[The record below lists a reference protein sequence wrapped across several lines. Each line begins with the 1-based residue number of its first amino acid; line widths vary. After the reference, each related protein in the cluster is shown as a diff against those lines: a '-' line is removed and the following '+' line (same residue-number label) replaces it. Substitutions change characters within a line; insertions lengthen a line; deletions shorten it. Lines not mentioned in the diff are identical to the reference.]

1 MAPKVFA
8 RVVPAIALAGLTSAI
23 TSSDAFAAAQ
33 PPYAVLAIHWGP
45 EDYPATPVLNATI
58 RQALTSDASVPID
71 YFTEY
76 LESDVLDVRS
86 ASEALAE
93 YIHRKYRE
101 RRIDVVLA
109 NADPALRFVLDY
121 RTELFPGAAIV
132 YSGIAAPESAGRRVP
147 GVTGELRGTA
157 YVETLKFA
165 LTLHPSTEQVF
176 VIANAQ
182 DAQNVEAV
190 HAALDAF
197 SWPARLVYL
206 DEPTLSGLIAAV
218 AAIPP
223 RSLVLYVWYSERK
236 RGSSPD
242 TAQAARLVAEAAT
255 VPVYGPNERYIGSG
269 VVGGVVR
276 SRQETGIRMAQMARQ
291 IIAGKRVEDMPFEDA
306 RLVPIVDWRQVLRWR
321 INPSRL
327 PDGSEIRFKVPSVW
341 ASYGSSFV
349 AIFLVIAAQ
358 LVLIAGLVRQR
369 SRRQGAEDAL
379 RANEATLRTS
389 YDRIRQLA
397 GRLMTAQ
404 ETTRASI
411 ARGLH
416 DDVCQDLVALSL
428 AICRL
433 KDLSKRVQNG
443 RVQQELSRLQ
453 QWTMALADSVR
464 RLSHDLHP
472 ATLGLLGLA
481 SAIKGH
487 CMEVRKG
494 QGVDVRFI
502 ADGDLG
508 HIDREVAVCLFR
520 MAQEAIRNGLVH
532 GGARHLVVSLA
543 RPGNDVELTVAD
555 DGVGFDPEAARRNGS
570 GLGLVSMEERAYALG
585 AEFNI
590 ASSPGLGTT
599 VYVRV
604 PAAAATAQEPATT
617 SACVGTPEPD
627 TKLTAMGGV

>member
-1 MAPKVFA
+1 MTPRVLA
-8 RVVPAIALAGLTSAI
+8 RVVPAIALAVLTSAM
-23 TSSDAFAAAQ
+23 TSSDAFADAQ
-33 PPYAVLAIHWGP
+33 PRYAVLAIHWGP
-45 EDYPATPVLNATI
+45 EDYPATPVVNAAI
-58 RQALTSDASVPID
+58 RQALTSDANVPID

-76 LESDVLDVRS
+76 LESDILDVRS

-93 YIHRKYRE
+93 YIRRKYRE

-109 NADPALRFVLDY
+109 IADPALRFVLDY
-121 RTELFPGAAIV
+121 RTELFPNAAIV
-132 YSGIAAPESAGRRVP
+132 YSGVAAPESEGRPAV

-157 YVETLKFA
+157 YVETLEFA
-165 LTLHPSTEQVF
+165 LKLHPSTEQVF
-176 VIANAQ
+176 VIANSH

-190 HAALDAF
+190 HAALDAL

-206 DEPTLSGLIAAV
+206 DQPSVSGLIAAV

-223 RSLVLYVWYSERK
+223 RSLVLYVWYSERE
-236 RGSSPD
+236 RGSLLN
-242 TAQAARLVAEAAT
+242 TAQAARLVAEAAA
-255 VPVYGPNERYIGSG
+255 VPVYGTNERYIGSG

-276 SRQETGIRMAQMARQ
+276 STQETGIRLAQMARQ
-291 IIAGKRVEDMPFEDA
+291 IIAGKRVEDIPFEDA
-306 RLVPIVDWRQVLRWR
+306 RLAPIVDWRQVLRWR

-327 PDGSEIRFKVPSVW
+327 PDGSDVRFKVPGVW
-341 ASYGSSFV
+341 ESYGSSLV
-349 AIFLVIAAQ
+349 VVFLIIAAQ

-369 SRRQGAEDAL
+369 TRRRGAEDAL

-433 KDLSKRVQNG
+433 KDLSKRVQNA

-453 QWTMALADSVR
+453 QWTMALADNVR

-487 CMEVRKG
+487 CLEVRKG
-494 QGVDVRFI
+494 QGVDVRFV

-520 MAQEAIRNGLVH
+520 MAQEALHNGLVH
-532 GGARHLVVSLA
+532 GNASHLVVTLA
-543 RPGNDVELTVAD
+543 RTRGNVELTVVD
-555 DGVGFDPEAARRNGS
+555 DGAGFDPEAARRNGS

-585 AEFNI
+585 GEFHV

-627 TKLTAMGGV
+627 AKLTAMEGV

>member
-1 MAPKVFA
+1 MPLLT
-8 RVVPAIALAGLTSAI
+8 RSPA
-23 TSSDAFAAAQ
+23 
-33 PPYAVLAIHWGP
+33 YAVLAIHWGP
-45 EDYPATPVLNATI
+45 ADYPATPVVNAAI
-58 RQALTSDASVPID
+58 RQALTSDANVPID

-93 YIHRKYRE
+93 YIRRKYRE

-109 NADPALRFVLDY
+109 IADPALRFVLDY
-121 RTELFPGAAIV
+121 RTELFPDAAIV
-132 YSGIAAPESAGRRVP
+132 YSGVAVPESTGRRAV
-147 GVTGELRGTA
+147 GVTGELRGAA

-165 LTLHPSTEQVF
+165 LKLHPSTEQVF
-176 VIANAQ
+176 VIANAR

-206 DEPTLSGLIAAV
+206 DEPSLSGLIAAV
-218 AAIPP
+218 AALPP
-223 RSLVLYVWYSERK
+223 RSLVLYVWYSERD
-236 RGSSPD
+236 RGTPPD
-242 TAQAARLVAEAAT
+242 TAQAARLVAEAAA
-255 VPVYGPNERYIGSG
+255 VPVYGTNERYLGSG

-276 SRQETGIRMAQMARQ
+276 SRQETGIRLAQMARQ
-291 IIAGKRVEDMPFEDA
+291 IIAGTRVEDIPFENA
-306 RLVPIVDWRQVLRWR
+306 RLVPIVDWRQVQRWR

-327 PDGSEIRFKVPSVW
+327 PDGSDIRFKVPTAWESYR
-341 ASYGSSFV
+341 ASIV
-349 AIFLVIAAQ
+349 VIFLVIAAQ

-369 SRRQGAEDAL
+369 ARRHGAEDAL

-433 KDLSKRVQNG
+433 KDLSKRVHNA
-443 RVQQELSRLQ
+443 RVQQELTRLQ

-487 CMEVRKG
+487 C
-494 QGVDVRFI
+494 
-502 ADGDLG
+502 
-508 HIDREVAVCLFR
+508 
-520 MAQEAIRNGLVH
+520 
-532 GGARHLVVSLA
+532 
-543 RPGNDVELTVAD
+543 
-555 DGVGFDPEAARRNGS
+555 
-570 GLGLVSMEERAYALG
+570 
-585 AEFNI
+585 
-590 ASSPGLGTT
+590 
-599 VYVRV
+599 
-604 PAAAATAQEPATT
+604 
-617 SACVGTPEPD
+617 
-627 TKLTAMGGV
+627 